1 MKNWRLNMLK
11 KFDLLVEEVTNPI
24 INDYRFRCAS
34 RFLAFNLTPE
44 EKAELNK
51 KCNVIVKE
59 ELEEAAKSK
68 KPLTIFYC
76 NDKFS
81 GRTPNAIVT
90 KVFEEDG
97 KTYCE
102 FWQSGYEQRLKRIN
116 EEYTLE
122 KFKKN
127 NPTVTQE
134 QVDEWKKREVDNYRK
149 IMPIECITTEKILN
163 LLLDYEDELKSFD
176 KEKYYQLFEKVDSN
190 LKYLIDKN
198 YLNKD
203 DILSN
208 LSLKKEAK
216 QSSSIIY
223 DFNDEKLLEIF
234 NVDKNDKNFE
244 LAKNSSKQS
253 GESWYYNGGTKLVLK
268 VNFLYEE
275 GKRFDINRM
284 KYDFSYYYEK
294 SGGHSTVGEF

>member
-1 MKNWRLNMLK
+1 MLK
-11 KFDLLVEEVTNPI
+11 KFDLLVEEVTKPI
-24 INDYRFRCAS
+24 INDYRFRHAS

-51 KCNVIVKE
+51 KYNVIVKE

-68 KPLTIFYC
+68 SPITIFYC

-81 GRTPNAIVT
+81 GRIPNAVVT

-102 FWQSGYEQRLKRIN
+102 FWPSGYEQILKRIN

-127 NPTVTQE
+127 ISTATQE
-134 QVDEWKKREVDNYRK
+134 QVDEWKNREVDRYRK
-149 IMPIECITTEKILN
+149 IMPIEYITTEKIIN
-163 LLLDYEDELKSFD
+163 LMLDYRDKLKSFD
-176 KEKYYQLFEKVDSN
+176 KEKYYSLFEKVDPN

-198 YLNKD
+198 YINKD
-203 DILSN
+203 NILSN
-208 LSLKKEAK
+208 LSLIIGAKK
-216 QSSSIIY
+216 SSSIIY
-223 DFNDEKLLEIF
+223 DFKDEKLLEVF
-234 NVDKNDKNFE
+234 NVDKNDKKFE

-253 GESWYYNGGTKLVLK
+253 GESWYYNGGTTLVLK
-268 VNFLYEE
+268 VNFSYEE

-284 KYDFSYYYEK
+284 KYDFSYYYER
-294 SGGHSTVGEF
+294 SGGHSTAGDF

>member
-1 MKNWRLNMLK
+1 MLK
-11 KFDLLVEEVTNPI
+11 KFDLLVEEVTKSI
-24 INDYRFRCAS
+24 INDCRFKHAS
-34 RFLAFNLTPE
+34 RFLVFNLTPE
-44 EKAELNK
+44 EKAELNEK
-51 KCNVIVKE
+51 YNVIVKE

-76 NDKFS
+76 NDNFS
-81 GRTPNAIVT
+81 VRIPNAIVT

-102 FWQSGYEQRLKRIN
+102 FWKSGCEQIVKRIN

-134 QVDEWKKREVDNYRK
+134 QVDEWKNRELDRYRK
-149 IMPIECITTEKILN
+149 IMPIEYITTEKIIN
-163 LLLDYEDELKSFD
+163 LMLDYRDKLKSFD
-176 KEKYYQLFEKVDSN
+176 KEKYYPLFEKVDSN

-203 DILSN
+203 DILNN
-208 LSLKKEAK
+208 LSLIRGAKK
-216 QSSSIIY
+216 SSSIIY

-284 KYDFSYYYEK
+284 KYDFSYYYERS
-294 SGGHSTVGEF
+294 SGNGTAGDF